1 MTTFWTG
8 TMIKEKI
15 ERDLD
20 LEDEEF
26 ISDDEMLGYINEG
39 IDEAEAEIQD
49 LYEDYFLKKDFIAL
63 VNGTEE
69 YSLPA
74 DIYAM
79 KIRRIIYKS
88 GSIVYTINRIK
99 DWKKFE
105 EYALEA
111 VNQTSTRY
119 MYFPINSTPGA
130 PKLLLSPSA
139 KETSSTNVTIWY
151 LRNAARLASF
161 SDTCDI
167 PEFVNFVMQYVK
179 VRCYEKEVGHPNL
192 QKAMLDL
199 EQQRSQMQSTLTG
212 MVPDADNEIEPDLRL
227 YEEMS

>member
-8 TMIKEKI
+8 TMIKNKI
-15 ERDLD
+15 EADLD

-26 ISDDEMLGYINEG
+26 ISDDELLGYINEA
-39 IDEAEAEIQD
+39 IDEAEAEIHG
-49 LYEDYFLKKDFIAL
+49 LYEDYFLKRDYIAL
-63 VNGTEE
+63 SAGVEE
-69 YSLPA
+69 FALPS

-79 KIRRIIYKS
+79 KIRRLIYKN
-88 GSIVYTINRIK
+88 GSIVYPITRFK

-105 EYALEA
+105 AYALES
-111 VNQTSTRY
+111 VNQESTRY
-119 MYFPINSTPGA
+119 MYFPINTTVAA
-130 PKLLLSPSA
+130 PKILLSPPS

-151 LRNAARLASF
+151 LRNASRLASF

-179 VRCYEKEVGHPNL
+179 VRCYEKEVGHPSL
-192 QKAMLDL
+192 QKAMMDL
-199 EQQRSQMQSTLTG
+199 EQQRTQMQSTLAA
-212 MVPDADNEIEPDLRL
+212 MVPDADNEIEPDLSS

>member
-1 MTTFWTG
+1 MSTFWTG
-8 TMIKEKI
+8 TLIKEKI

-26 ISDDEMLGYINEG
+26 ISDDEMLGYINEA
-39 IDEAEAEIQD
+39 IDEAEAEIHD
-49 LYEDYFLKKDFIAL
+49 LYEDYFLTKANIAL
-63 VNGTEE
+63 VSGTEE
-69 YSLPA
+69 YAVPA

-88 GSIVYTINRIK
+88 GSTVYSIDRIK

-105 EYALEA
+105 EYALES
-111 VNQTSTRY
+111 VNQSSTRY
-119 MYFPINSTPGA
+119 MYFPINSVAGA
-130 PKLLLSPSA
+130 PKLLFSPPSKEDSA
-139 KETSSTNVTIWY
+139 TNVTIWY
-151 LRNAARLASF
+151 LRNANNLATF
-161 SDTCDI
+161 ADTCDI

-179 VRCYEKEVGHPNL
+179 VRCYEKEVGHPSL

-199 EQQRSQMQSTLTG
+199 EQQRSQMQSTLAA
-212 MVPDADNEIEPDLRL
+212 MVPDANNEIEADLRI